1 MQRGGSA
8 GFNRVWKALIVLL
21 GADGGDNSAGDTQ
34 YGSRAVRSSVTV
46 VIPFVLRSSSR
57 WLSGAK
63 RAQRGGSRSW

>member
-34 YGSRAVRSSVTV
+34 YYGSRAVLS
-46 VIPFVLRSSSR
+46 PFGYRL
-57 WLSGAK
+57 
-63 RAQRGGSRSW
+63 